1 MSAQIKSKGR
11 VKATGEVF
19 TAPREVQ
26 AMLDLI
32 PAEEYAN
39 PLSTWLEPACGNG
52 NFLVAILERKLSF
65 YSGASDRPSYALK
78 VVSALYGM
86 DIAPD
91 NVEEAIARLL
101 SWLNTHVSC
110 EEEFTAQA
118 RVYLEANILVGDFLN
133 SSAKDKFAR
142 HG

>member
-19 TAPREVQ
+19 TAAREVQ

-32 PAEEYAN
+32 PAEQYAN

-52 NFLVAILERKLSF
+52 NFLEAILERKMS
-65 YSGASDRPSYALK
+65 YHSGASDRPSYALQ

-91 NVEEAIARLL
+91 NVDEAIARLL
-101 SWLNTHVSC
+101 TWLKTHVSC
-110 EEEFTAQA
+110 DEGFTEQA
-118 RVYLEANILVGDFLN
+118 RFYLEANILVGDFLKSN
-133 SSAKDKFAR
+133 AKDQFVR